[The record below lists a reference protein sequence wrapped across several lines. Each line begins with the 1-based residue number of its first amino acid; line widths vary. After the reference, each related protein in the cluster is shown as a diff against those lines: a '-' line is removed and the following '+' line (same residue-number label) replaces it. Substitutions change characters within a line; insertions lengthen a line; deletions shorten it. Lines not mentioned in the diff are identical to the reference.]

1 MFFRAHASSPVSTF
15 LAGVNFPVSL
25 SFAPDGRIFFT
36 EKDTGSIRI
45 IESNATLL
53 ATPFATVPDLF
64 HVGAAGLLGIA
75 LDPAFSTNQYVY
87 VYYTYPDTAGY
98 THGRIVRSTAA

>member
-45 IESNATLL
+45 IQSNGTLL

-64 HVGAAGLLGIA
+64 HVAETGLLGIA
-75 LDPAFSTNQYVY
+75 LDPAYTTNHYVY
-87 VYYTYPDTAGY
+87 VYYTYRDVG
-98 THGRIVRSTAA
+98 THRPIHCYWK